1 MNWLRVWA
9 LATLVVLDLP
19 IALIVYEGAGPLN
32 TAAGYSQEALRSVEL
47 TVVSSLI
54 AAVVCVALFTPLAYY
69 LARYGSRISESLAD
83 IPASVPHPII
93 GVALL
98 ILDSPLT
105 PTGRFLL
112 SIGVNFFETI
122 TGLVAALAVVAAP
135 IYIKAMQTRF
145 EGAGVPQEEYALG
158 LGASRAAVFF
168 GVALPN
174 SAGSVLTASMIAMSR
189 AMSEFGSLAI
199 IAYSVLQFP
208 FYGVSPAPVLVY
220 QYYSYYGLGAAVTL
234 SSVLILVSL
243 PLGLA
248 ARLFQG
254 RTKEG
259 GRWV

>member
-1 MNWLRVWA
+1 MNWLRVLA
-9 LATLVVLDLP
+9 LAALFLLDLP

-32 TAAGYSQEALRSVEL
+32 TAAGYSLEALRSIEL
-47 TVVSSLI
+47 TIVSSVL
-54 AAVVCVALFTPLAYY
+54 AVAVCVSLFTPLAYY

-112 SIGVNFFETI
+112 SIGVNFFGTL
-122 TGLVAALAVVAAP
+122 TGLVAALSVVAAP
-135 IYIKAMQTRF
+135 IYIKAMQTHF
-145 EGAGVPQEEYALG
+145 EGAGTPNEEYALG
-158 LGASRAAVFF
+158 LGASRARVFF
-168 GVALPN
+168 SVALP
-174 SAGSVLTASMIAMSR
+174 GSTGAIVTASMIAMSR

-220 QYYSYYGLGAAVTL
+220 QYYSFYGLGAAVTL
-234 SSVLILVSL
+234 SSVLILLSL
-243 PLGLA
+243 PLGLTV
-248 ARLFQG
+248 RLFQ
-254 RTKEG
+254 RRKKEG
-259 GRWV
+259 ERWV